1 MVRKNE
7 ERYLQMIEDRKSGM
21 TLEAIAQKHGV
32 CRTRVSQILGRYHV
46 TNFQPV
52 QDCPYPNL
60 AKWMNENQIS
70 RSELTQRLYGNG
82 SSNNVYRVREY
93 ISGRLDPPK
102 RFIDKLLK
110 VAGMSYEVM
119 FAKEENHD

>member
-1 MVRKNE
+1 MV
-7 ERYLQMIEDRKSGM
+7 EDRKSGM
-21 TLEAIAQKHGV
+21 ILEEIAKKHGV

-52 QDCPYPNL
+52 RNCPYPNL

-70 RSELTQRLYGNG
+70 RAELTRRLYGNG
-82 SSNNVYRVREY
+82 CSGNVPRVQSY
-93 ISGRLDPPK
+93 IHGRLDPPK

-110 VAGMSYEVM
+110 EAGMSYEVL
-119 FAKEENHD
+119 FKEESHEGA